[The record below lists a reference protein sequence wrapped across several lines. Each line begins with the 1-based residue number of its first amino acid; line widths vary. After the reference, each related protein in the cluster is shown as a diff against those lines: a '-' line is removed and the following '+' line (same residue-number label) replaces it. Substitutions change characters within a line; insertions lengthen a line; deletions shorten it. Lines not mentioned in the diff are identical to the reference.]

1 MRIMHLGMKS
11 FLAAGLLVCLQAFA
25 GAQEPAIKGVPADV
39 YYMMP
44 SFGDGMIYFRGQ
56 GPAQGKLN
64 ICAVDNTVR
73 FMDKN
78 TELAMEDDESM
89 LEVVFHDVAF
99 LHRDGTFYRLY
110 PVSDEA
116 FVAVKRDVLI
126 MNDTKMG
133 SYGME
138 SNTTAIQTIEGVGAS
153 IAGRTLNLSDMKEIP
168 YRMTETAALYRKG
181 AIISLNKRNLAKC
194 FPDQKAD
201 IEAWFAA
208 NKKLDPTD
216 IPAVLELCKQ
226 WSGK

>member
-1 MRIMHLGMKS
+1 MKRIIAL
-11 FLAAGLLVCLQAFA
+11 LAALPLTISLLS
-25 GAQEPAIKGVPADV
+25 AQDSVGIPNDV
-39 YYMMP
+39 FYLMP
-44 SFGDGMIYFRGQ
+44 GMTQGTLLFREKS
-56 GPAQGKLN
+56 PVNGKFN

-73 FMDKN
+73 FMDKGK
-78 TELAMEDDESM
+78 ELAMEDDESM

-126 MNDTKMG
+126 MNDAKVA

-138 SNTTAIQTIEGVGAS
+138 SNTTAVQNIDTFNMP
-153 IAGRTLNLSDMKEIP
+153 GRTLDLSDMKDVP

-181 AIISLNKRNLAKC
+181 SIISLNKRNLTKC
-194 FPDQKAD
+194 FPEKKAD

-208 NKKLDPTD
+208 NKKLDPTN
-216 IPAVLELCKQ
+216 IPAVLELCRQ

>member
-1 MRIMHLGMKS
+1 MKRIVT
-11 FLAAGLLVCLQAFA
+11 FLAALPLSISLLS
-25 GAQEPAIKGVPADV
+25 AQDSVGIPNDV
-39 YYMMP
+39 FYLMP
-44 SFGDGMIYFRGQ
+44 KMTQGTLLFRDKSPIPGQ
-56 GPAQGKLN
+56 FN

-73 FMDKN
+73 FMDKG

-89 LEVVFHDVAF
+89 LEVVFNDVAF
-99 LHRDGTFYRLY
+99 LHRDGTYYRLY
-110 PVSDEA
+110 PVSEEA

-181 AIISLNKRNLAKC
+181 AIISLNKRNLTKC
-194 FPDQKAD
+194 FPDHKAD

>member
-1 MRIMHLGMKS
+1 MRRILA
-11 FLAAGLLVCLQAFA
+11 FLAALPLSIGLLS
-25 GAQEPAIKGVPADV
+25 AQDSVGIPNDV
-39 YYMMP
+39 FYLMP
-44 SFGDGMIYFRGQ
+44 KMTQGTLLFRDKSPVYGQ
-56 GPAQGKLN
+56 FN

-99 LHRDGTFYRLY
+99 LHRDGTYYRLY

-126 MNDTKMG
+126 MNDTKMA

-138 SNTTAIQTIEGVGAS
+138 SNTTAVQTIEGLGAS
-153 IAGRTLNLSDMKEIP
+153 IAGRTLNLADMKEVP

-181 AIISLNKRNLAKC
+181 SIISLNKRNLTKC
-194 FPDQKAD
+194 FPAQKAD

>member
-1 MRIMHLGMKS
+1 MKRIIAL
-11 FLAAGLLVCLQAFA
+11 LAALPLSIGLLS
-25 GAQEPAIKGVPADV
+25 AQDSVGIPNDV
-39 YYMMP
+39 FYLMP
-44 SFGDGMIYFRGQ
+44 KMTQGTLLFRDKSPVNGQ
-56 GPAQGKLN
+56 FN

-73 FMDKN
+73 FMDKGK
-78 TELAMEDDESM
+78 ELAMENDESM

-126 MNDTKMG
+126 MNDIKMA

-138 SNTTAIQTIEGVGAS
+138 SNTTAVDNIETFNMP
-153 IAGRTLNLSDMKEIP
+153 GRTLELSAMKDIP

-181 AIISLNKRNLAKC
+181 SIISLTKRNLTKC
-194 FPDQKAD
+194 FPDQKAE

-208 NKKLDPTD
+208 NKKLDPTN